1 MTLDKDKITA
11 EALALL
17 NEVGLEGMTT
27 RALAQRLGVKQPAL
41 YWHFR
46 DRRALL
52 DQMNAAMM
60 APFLALAPS
69 PDLPWQE
76 QLFALGSNMR
86 RALLSCRD
94 GALIHAGTRADR
106 GLLEAQMQALTQA
119 GLPPDRAV
127 RVLVAIGRMVVGWVL
142 EEQAEGSIPPE
153 VTPGSAAEIA
163 LMVMAEIGEE
173 GAFASGLQMLI
184 AGAALEPW
192 TRQDGANIG
201 R

>member
-1 MTLDKDKITA
+1 MIKMVKGAMKLDKDKITA

-17 NEVGLEGMTT
+17 NDVGLEGLTT

-52 DQMNAAMM
+52 DAMNDAMM
-60 APFLALAPS
+60 APFLTAPPA
-69 PDLPWQE
+69 PDMAWQD
-76 QLFALGSNMR
+76 QLFTLGSMMR

-106 GLLEAQMQALTQA
+106 GLLETQMQALTQA

-153 VTPGSAAEIA
+153 VTPGSAAEAA
-163 LMVMAEIGEE
+163 LNIMREIGED
-173 GAFASGLQMLI
+173 GAFDSGLRMLI
-184 AGAALEPW
+184 AGAAITP
-192 TRQDGANIG
+192 
-201 R
+201 

>member
-1 MTLDKDKITA
+1 MIKMVKGAMKLDKDKITA

-17 NEVGLEGMTT
+17 NDVGLEGLTT

-52 DQMNAAMM
+52 DAMNDAMM
-60 APFLALAPS
+60 APFLTAPPA
-69 PDLPWQE
+69 PDMAWQD
-76 QLFALGSNMR
+76 QLFTLGSTMR

-106 GLLEAQMQALTQA
+106 GLLETQMQALTQA

-153 VTPGSAAEIA
+153 VTPGSAAEAA
-163 LMVMAEIGEE
+163 LNIMREIGED
-173 GAFASGLQMLI
+173 GAFDSGLRMLI
-184 AGAALEPW
+184 AGAAITP
-192 TRQDGANIG
+192 
-201 R
+201 